1 MTSIELKKLLLETE
15 LLEDNKYLDDYC
27 ELCLNNLMTKKQA
40 YKTNSHHV
48 IPVAFYRIKYNKSD
62 RKQAEDIANKDEKN
76 FRVNLLFRDHL
87 LAHYYL
93 AMSATTNRA
102 IASMTSAIEFLSGHT
117 KLALHDLNL
126 SEDELTA
133 YQVRYEKALREKI
146 TVVAHKN
153 TGKKRSEETRKKQSI
168 ALRGKSKSLESRQ
181 RMSEAKKGTK
191 LSTAT
196 KIKISNAN
204 KGKKQPWAGRKQSQE
219 EIEKR
224 RQKLIGHTTS
234 EETRKKISE
243 ANKGRKI
250 SDECRQKIRESH
262 LGKSSWN
269 KGLKANNAG
278 KVQVSNLQLNT
289 SKYINKECL
298 EEYLLNGWVKGNF
311 KLHQL
316 KKGKSSNTEK
326 KILCIETDEVF
337 NSLKEASSN
346 RGCSCL
352 NRSVKDINVTT
363 NKCHWVYLKTL
374 DNWLKIDLK
383 VVGFQEG
390 TNKYAGTLGALVCEY
405 KYSTVDVGSGFSD
418 ALRDEIWANKDAWL
432 GKIIT
437 VKYFE
442 ETYNSATGLPS
453 LRFPVFIRV
462 REDA

>member
-48 IPVAFYRIKYNKSD
+48 IPVAFYRIKYNKSN

-204 KGKKQPWAGRKQSQE
+204 KGKKQP
-219 EIEKR
+219 
-224 RQKLIGHTTS
+224 
-234 EETRKKISE
+234 
-243 ANKGRKI
+243 
-250 SDECRQKIRESH
+250 
-262 LGKSSWN
+262 
-269 KGLKANNAG
+269 
-278 KVQVSNLQLNT
+278 
-289 SKYINKECL
+289 
-298 EEYLLNGWVKGNF
+298 
-311 KLHQL
+311 
-316 KKGKSSNTEK
+316 
-326 KILCIETDEVF
+326 
-337 NSLKEASSN
+337 
-346 RGCSCL
+346 
-352 NRSVKDINVTT
+352 
-363 NKCHWVYLKTL
+363 
-374 DNWLKIDLK
+374 
-383 VVGFQEG
+383 
-390 TNKYAGTLGALVCEY
+390 
-405 KYSTVDVGSGFSD
+405 
-418 ALRDEIWANKDAWL
+418 
-432 GKIIT
+432 
-437 VKYFE
+437 
-442 ETYNSATGLPS
+442 
-453 LRFPVFIRV
+453 
-462 REDA
+462 